1 MSQPAPRTIH
11 TVSELAE
18 ILRAL
23 VEDSLPRLWVE
34 GEISNLSKPASGH
47 WYFTLKDAQAQIR
60 CAMFRNANYLVR
72 PPPQNGD
79 HVRVRAQA
87 SFYTA
92 RGDLQLICEY
102 MEPAG
107 EGALLRAFEEL
118 KRRLSAEGLFDPA
131 LKRPLPALPRRIG
144 VITSATGAAIQD
156 VRAALA
162 RRFPLLQVVL
172 WPVPV
177 QGAAA
182 APAIVKALRD
192 LPRRVAVDAVLLVRG
207 GGSLEDLWAFNEEAV
222 ARAVRAC
229 AVPVVT
235 GIGHE
240 IDTTIADFAADLRAP
255 TPTAAAE
262 LLTPD
267 GRAFAARVDRLEAAA
282 ARAVALN
289 LSMASERLARARG
302 ALQRLHPRR
311 ALEQRAQRLDDQEQR
326 LHDAMR
332 RRLRDRSQA
341 LAGFRHRLQVRDSA
355 QRLKLA
361 RIGLTLLGDR
371 LRTALGAALR
381 LRRAHWERQQALL
394 DSLSPQAVL
403 DRGYAVARRRSA
415 DGGQVLRAPDD
426 APADATFE
434 LLLARGRIDVR
445 RAGPG

>member
-1 MSQPAPRTIH
+1 MQPAPRTVH

-47 WYFTLKDAQAQIR
+47 WYFTLKDAKAQIR

-92 RGDLQLICEY
+92 RGDLQLVCEY

-131 LKRPLPALPRRIG
+131 LKRPLPTMPHRIG

-162 RRFPLLQVVL
+162 RRFPMLDVVL

-177 QGAAA
+177 QGSAA
-182 APAIVKALRD
+182 APAIVRALAE
-192 LPRRVAVDAVLLVRG
+192 LPRRVPIDAVLLVRG

-229 AVPVVT
+229 TVPVVT

-262 LLTPD
+262 LLSPD
-267 GRAFAARVDRLEAAA
+267 GSAFRARLDRLEMAA
-282 ARAVALN
+282 ARAVHMGLATVG
-289 LSMASERLARARG
+289 ERLARARG

-311 ALEQRAQRLDDQEQR
+311 ALEQRAQRLDDQEMR
-326 LHDAMR
+326 LREAMR
-332 RRLRDRSQA
+332 RLLRE
-341 LAGFRHRLQVRDSA
+341 RLQAHATCRQRLQSRHPA
-355 QRLKLA
+355 QRLRLA
-361 RIGLTLLGDR
+361 GMGLGQLEDR
-371 LRTALGAALR
+371 LRTALAGSLR
-381 LRRAHWERQQALL
+381 LRRAHWDRQHALL
-394 DSLSPQAVL
+394 SSLSPQAVL
-403 DRGYAVARRRSA
+403 DRGYAVARLRDT
-415 DGGQVLRAPDD
+415 DGGQVLRAPDE
-426 APADATFE
+426 APREDVEFE
-434 LLLARGRIDVR
+434 LLLARGRLAVR

>member
-1 MSQPAPRTIH
+1 MSQPAPRTVH

-87 SFYTA
+87 SYYVA
-92 RGDLQLICEY
+92 RGDLQLVCEY

-131 LKRPLPALPRRIG
+131 LKRPLPAMPRRIG
-144 VITSATGAAIQD
+144 LITSATGAAVQD
-156 VRAALA
+156 VSAAIA
-162 RRFPLLQVVL
+162 RRFPLLQVFL

-182 APAIVKALRD
+182 APAIVRALHE
-192 LPRRVAVDAVLLVRG
+192 LPRRAPVDALLLVRG
-207 GGSLEDLWAFNEEAV
+207 GGSLEDLWAFNEEVV
-222 ARAVRAC
+222 ARAIRAC
-229 AVPVVT
+229 TVPVVT

-267 GRAFAARVDRLEAAA
+267 GRAYVSRLDRLDAAA
-282 ARAVALN
+282 ARAMTLTLTA
-289 LSMASERLARARG
+289 AGQRLARARG

-326 LHDAMR
+326 LRASTL
-332 RRLRDRSQA
+332 RRLRD
-341 LAGFRHRLQVRDSA
+341 LAARAGTLRHRLEARDPA
-355 QRLKLA
+355 QRLKQA
-361 RIGLTLLGDR
+361 GAGLEQLQGRLGS
-371 LRTALGAALR
+371 ALISTLR
-381 LRRAHWERQQALL
+381 LRRAHWERQEALL
-394 DSLSPQAVL
+394 KSLSPQAVL
-403 DRGYAVARRRSA
+403 DRGYAVARLSEQ
-415 DGGQVLRAPDD
+415 DGGLVITDPEKAPRE
-426 APADATFE
+426 AAFE
-434 LLLARGRIDVR
+434 LLLARGRLDVR
-445 RAGPG
+445 RTGPA

>member
-1 MSQPAPRTIH
+1 MEPAPRTVH

-34 GEISNLSKPASGH
+34 GEVSNLSKPASGH
-47 WYFTLKDAQAQIR
+47 WYFTLKDAKAQIR

-131 LKRPLPALPRRIG
+131 LKRPLPAMPRRIG

-162 RRFPLLQVVL
+162 RRFPLLEVVL

-177 QGAAA
+177 QGSAA
-182 APAIVKALRD
+182 APAIVKALGA
-192 LPRRVAVDAVLLVRG
+192 LPRRVPVDAVLLVRG

-267 GRAFAARVDRLEAAA
+267 GRTFVARVDRLEMAA
-282 ARAVALN
+282 ARAVQLK
-289 LSMASERLARARG
+289 LSMAGERLARARG
-302 ALQRLHPRR
+302 ALQRLHPQR
-311 ALEQRAQRLDDQEQR
+311 ALEQRAQRLDDQETR
-326 LHDAMR
+326 LREAMR
-332 RRLRDRSQA
+332 RQLRERAQA
-341 LAGFRHRLQVRDSA
+341 HAACRHRLQARDPA
-355 QRLKLA
+355 QRLRLA
-361 RIGLTLLGDR
+361 GNGLLQLEER
-371 LRTALGAALR
+371 LRTALSGALR
-381 LRRAHWERQQALL
+381 LRRAHWDRQHALL
-394 DSLSPQAVL
+394 SSLSPQAVL
-403 DRGYAVARRRSA
+403 DRGYAVARQREA
-415 DGGQVLRAPDD
+415 DGGTVLRAPDD
-426 APADATFE
+426 APQDADFE
-434 LLLARGRIDVR
+434 LLLARGRLAVR